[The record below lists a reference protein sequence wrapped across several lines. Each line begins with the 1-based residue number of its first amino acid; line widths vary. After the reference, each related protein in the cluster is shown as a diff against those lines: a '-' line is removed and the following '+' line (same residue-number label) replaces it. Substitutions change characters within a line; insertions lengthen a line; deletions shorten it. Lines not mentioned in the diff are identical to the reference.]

1 MYNTGCLIF
10 AHSILSTP
18 VTSAVVRAP
27 LRMMARWQS
36 RAGMSLE
43 FTPPLLH
50 SHSQPETSNAITTS
64 SLFLLGLL
72 WLMLWVVIIILILW
86 SPIKI
91 VSISRLSSLGM
102 HIFLGSHPISAITNE
117 CPISPS
123 HEVLCDCYAR
133 PDPDAVLL
141 VTSPV
146 HGMMC
151 CDWSYFNRGVPC
163 ALFVSHSK
171 MCLWMDWKRI
181 SPVDLNGCDQVY

>member
-50 SHSQPETSNAITTS
+50 SQSVAARDFQCDYHFFFFSIPPRPPLVNAVS
-64 SLFLLGLL
+64 CYYYSDS
-72 WLMLWVVIIILILW
+72 VVANKNCFNFTII
-86 SPIKI
+86 SF
-91 VSISRLSSLGM
+91 GM

-123 HEVLCDCYAR
+123 HEVLCETR
-133 PDPDAVLL
+133 PWCGAAGDDQSRSLDDVLWL
-141 VTSPV
+141 E
-146 HGMMC
+146 
-151 CDWSYFNRGVPC
+151 
-163 ALFVSHSK
+163 LF
-171 MCLWMDWKRI
+171 
-181 SPVDLNGCDQVY
+181 

>member
-50 SHSQPETSNAITTS
+50 SQSQLETSNAITTS
-64 SLFLLGLL
+64 SSSQFLLGLL

-91 VSISRLSSLGM
+91 VSISRLSPLACIYFSDPIPSVPLPM
-102 HIFLGSHPISAITNE
+102 NVRLVHPMR
-117 CPISPS
+117 
-123 HEVLCDCYAR
+123 CYAR

-141 VTSPV
+141 VMTSPV